1 MPLALEQELLGEAEH
16 LAQPVHGDH
25 LQLSAGGAR
34 YPGEADAGD
43 RPGQNVGHDGGV
55 AVGGREVGVELQTK
69 T

>member
-25 LQLSAGGAR
+25 LQLGAGGTR
-34 YPGEADAGD
+34 DPGEANAGN
-43 RPGQNVGHDGGV
+43 RPGQDVSHDGRV
-55 AVGGREVGVELQTK
+55 AVGCREVGVELQTE